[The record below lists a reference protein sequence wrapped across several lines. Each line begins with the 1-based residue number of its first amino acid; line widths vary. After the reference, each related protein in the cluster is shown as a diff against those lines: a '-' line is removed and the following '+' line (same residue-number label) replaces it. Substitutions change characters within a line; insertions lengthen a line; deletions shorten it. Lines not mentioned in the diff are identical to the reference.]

1 MNWIPLTSEAQLDL
15 IRSESMDKPVV
26 LFKHSTRCS
35 ISSAAL
41 SRMERGWNLE
51 GVKTYYLDLLA
62 YRSVSN
68 EIATQFGIEHQSP
81 QVLVIQHGKCIY
93 HESHSGIRP
102 EEVAEFISTN

>member
-68 EIATQFGIEHQSP
+68 EIAAQFGIEHQSP
-81 QVLVIQHGKCIY
+81 QVLVIRNGGCIY

-102 EEVAEFISTN
+102 EEVAEFINTN